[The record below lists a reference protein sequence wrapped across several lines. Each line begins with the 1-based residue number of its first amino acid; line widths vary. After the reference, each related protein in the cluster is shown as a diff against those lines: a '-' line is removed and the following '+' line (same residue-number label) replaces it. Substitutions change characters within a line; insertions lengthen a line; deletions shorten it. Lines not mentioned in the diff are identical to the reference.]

1 MNLLGSLLIA
11 FSMYSRIPMP
21 QVAWT
26 KERMKY
32 AMCFFPLIGA
42 GIGLLVYLICFFA
55 ESYGFPYIRKMIPMV
70 VPVLVTGGIHMDGL
84 LDVIDA
90 RASHGEKTKKLEIL
104 KDPHTGAFAIIGCAV
119 YFLVYLVFFMEL
131 DSHMIPAYCIG
142 FVITRALSGLSVVTF
157 PMAKSSGLAAAFS
170 SGAQKRTVGVT
181 MVIYLA
187 AAFFGIWSIEGGK
200 ALLTMV
206 SISSLIYGWYY
217 HMAKQEFGGI
227 TGDLAGYFLQICEL
241 ALLIGI
247 SILSHF

>member
-42 GIGLLVYLICFFA
+42 GIGLLVYLICFFTD
-55 ESYGFPYIRKMIPMV
+55 SLGFPYLKKIIPV
-70 VPVLVTGGIHMDGL
+70 VIPILVTGGIHMDGL

-90 RASHGEKTKKLEIL
+90 RASHGDKQKKLEIL
-104 KDPHTGAFAIIGCAV
+104 KDPHTGAFAIIGCVV
-119 YFLVYLVFFMEL
+119 YSLVYLAFFMEL
-131 DSHMIPAYCIG
+131 RPHMIPAYCMG

-157 PMAKSSGLAAAFS
+157 PMAKSSGLAAVFS
-170 SGAQKRTVGVT
+170 SGAQKRVVGVT
-181 MVIYLA
+181 MVSYLA
-187 AAFFGIWSIEGGK
+187 ASFFGIWYLEGVR
-200 ALLTMV
+200 AILTV
-206 SISSLIYGWYY
+206 ILISSLIYYCYY
-217 HMAKQEFGGI
+217 RMAIQEFGGI

-241 ALLIGI
+241 VLLVGL
-247 SILSHF
+247 SIISHF